1 MKHKTKSVSIPDIKV
16 ADDIPSHKK
25 SKTSLSKFDNDNEIK
40 FSKSISHDQS
50 KKHFP
55 YPSAGSKVPGI
66 ENDIFLVELS
76 QLESIESSEN
86 YKEVAQTNRS
96 ISESLSFKSKSKND
110 LEEEQRKQEREIY
123 DDIMKTEVDCDN
135 DYEINECFN
144 KLKIQEYC
152 TALATFVS
160 LVCALL
166 YHDLKN
172 TFKEKN
178 ELGQNR
184 RIDKAIIEGYLIC
197 ESISVILFSKNI
209 IYK

>member
-1 MKHKTKSVSIPDIKV
+1 MKHKTKSVSIPDIKI

-40 FSKSISHDQS
+40 FSKSISHDQG

-76 QLESIESSEN
+76 QLESSEN

-96 ISESLSFKSKSKND
+96 ISESLSFNSKSKND

-178 ELGQNR
+178 ELGQ
-184 RIDKAIIEGYLIC
+184 IGVLTKQLLKDI
-197 ESISVILFSKNI
+197 
-209 IYK
+209 

>member
-1 MKHKTKSVSIPDIKV
+1 
-16 ADDIPSHKK
+16 
-25 SKTSLSKFDNDNEIK
+25 
-40 FSKSISHDQS
+40 
-50 KKHFP
+50 
-55 YPSAGSKVPGI
+55 
-66 ENDIFLVELS
+66 
-76 QLESIESSEN
+76 
-86 YKEVAQTNRS
+86 
-96 ISESLSFKSKSKND
+96 
-110 LEEEQRKQEREIY
+110 
-123 DDIMKTEVDCDN
+123 MKTEVDCDN

>member
-1 MKHKTKSVSIPDIKV
+1 MKHKTKSVSIPDIKI

-40 FSKSISHDQS
+40 FSKSISHDQG

-76 QLESIESSEN
+76 QLESSEN
-86 YKEVAQTNRS
+86 YKEIAQTNRS
-96 ISESLSFKSKSKND
+96 ISESLSSNSKSKND

-123 DDIMKTEVDCDN
+123 DDIMRGGGGCDN